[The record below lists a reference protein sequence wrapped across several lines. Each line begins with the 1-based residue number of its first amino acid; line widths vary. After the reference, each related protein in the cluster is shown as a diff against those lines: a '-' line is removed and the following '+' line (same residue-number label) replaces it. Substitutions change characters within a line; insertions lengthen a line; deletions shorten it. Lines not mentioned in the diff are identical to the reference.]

1 MNAGSSQVHGAKC
14 HIRLYRRKIRGVKTN
29 VVALA
34 SRITRVEGQVVGKDA
49 MKKSKI
55 ALNFLIAAGAVSLVS
70 TSAFAYSQKV
80 KDACSADYGSLCA
93 KYKQGSSELRR
104 CFESNRRVLSTECV
118 QALVDAGEV
127 PARYLKERK

>member
-1 MNAGSSQVHGAKC
+1 
-14 HIRLYRRKIRGVKTN
+14 
-29 VVALA
+29 
-34 SRITRVEGQVVGKDA
+34 
-49 MKKSKI
+49 MKKSRS
-55 ALNFLIAAGAVSLVS
+55 ALNVLIAATALALIGTPTL
-70 TSAFAYSQKV
+70 AFSEKV

-127 PARYLKERK
+127 PARYLKERR

>member
-1 MNAGSSQVHGAKC
+1 MNVM
-14 HIRLYRRKIRGVKTN
+14 
-29 VVALA
+29 ALA
-34 SRITRVEGQVVGKDA
+34 KRVMRVWVGVLVGKEA
-49 MKKSKI
+49 MRKTRI
-55 ALNFLIAAGAVSLVS
+55 ALSVAIAASALALVG
-70 TSAFAYSQKV
+70 TSASAYSTKV

-127 PARYLKERK
+127 PARYLRERK

>member
-1 MNAGSSQVHGAKC
+1 MKKRRITLNIVIAAG
-14 HIRLYRRKIRGVKTN
+14 

-34 SRITRVEGQVVGKDA
+34 STP
-49 MKKSKI
+49 
-55 ALNFLIAAGAVSLVS
+55 AL
-70 TSAFAYSQKV
+70 AYSRKV

-93 KYKQGSSELRR
+93 KYKQGSAELRR

-127 PARYLKERK
+127 PARYLRERR

>member
-1 MNAGSSQVHGAKC
+1 MHNVE
-14 HIRLYRRKIRGVKTN
+14 TN

-34 SRITRVEGQVVGKDA
+34 IRVKKVEGQVVGKDA

-55 ALNFLIAAGAVSLVS
+55 ALNLVIAAGAVGLVS
-70 TSAFAYSQKV
+70 TSALAYSQKV

-93 KYKQGSSELRR
+93 KYKQGSAELRR

-127 PARYLKERK
+127 PARYLKQRK

>member
-1 MNAGSSQVHGAKC
+1 MPRIEVHDVAWAN
-14 HIRLYRRKIRGVKTN
+14 RLSDPPGTGLFGKEQMTKIRTALDI
-29 VVALA
+29 VVAVSALA
-34 SRITRVEGQVVGKDA
+34 LMWTP
-49 MKKSKI
+49 
-55 ALNFLIAAGAVSLVS
+55 
-70 TSAFAYSQKV
+70 AFAYSQKV

-127 PARYLKERK
+127 PARYLKERR

>member
-1 MNAGSSQVHGAKC
+1 MPVSWHWQIGLSVSA
-14 HIRLYRRKIRGVKTN
+14 LGV
-29 VVALA
+29 V
-34 SRITRVEGQVVGKDA
+34 IGKDV
-49 MKKSKI
+49 MKKSRI
-55 ALNFLIAAGAVSLVS
+55 VLNIVLAASAVAIVN
-70 TSAFAYSQKV
+70 TSASAYSTKV

-127 PARYLKERK
+127 PARYLKDRK

>member
-1 MNAGSSQVHGAKC
+1 VPLKAALGSACLKWLKTMSLDWQIGLSGSDGTMSG
-14 HIRLYRRKIRGVKTN
+14 RLEMTKRR
-29 VVALA
+29 
-34 SRITRVEGQVVGKDA
+34 
-49 MKKSKI
+49 I
-55 ALNFLIAAGAVSLVS
+55 ALNVIVAGSALAL
-70 TSAFAYSQKV
+70 TSMTAFAFSQKV

-127 PARYLKERK
+127 PARYLKERH

>member
-1 MNAGSSQVHGAKC
+1 M
-14 HIRLYRRKIRGVKTN
+14 
-29 VVALA
+29 ALA
-34 SRITRVEGQVVGKDA
+34 NRFITVGVSLIVGKDA

-55 ALNFLIAAGAVSLVS
+55 ALNIVVVAGALALVS
-70 TSAFAYSQKV
+70 TSAFAYSRKV

-127 PARYLKERK
+127 PARYLKERR

>member
-1 MNAGSSQVHGAKC
+1 
-14 HIRLYRRKIRGVKTN
+14 
-29 VVALA
+29 
-34 SRITRVEGQVVGKDA
+34 

-55 ALNFLIAAGAVSLVS
+55 ALNIVIATGAAALMASPAL
-70 TSAFAYSQKV
+70 AYSSKV

-93 KYKQGSSELRR
+93 KYKQGSTELRR

-127 PARYLKERK
+127 PARYLRERK

>member
-1 MNAGSSQVHGAKC
+1 MTKSRTVLNIVVAGS
-14 HIRLYRRKIRGVKTN
+14 
-29 VVALA
+29 ALA
-34 SRITRVEGQVVGKDA
+34 LIGTP
-49 MKKSKI
+49 
-55 ALNFLIAAGAVSLVS
+55 AL
-70 TSAFAYSQKV
+70 AYSQKV

-127 PARYLKERK
+127 PARYLRERK

>member
-1 MNAGSSQVHGAKC
+1 
-14 HIRLYRRKIRGVKTN
+14 
-29 VVALA
+29 
-34 SRITRVEGQVVGKDA
+34 

-55 ALNFLIAAGAVSLVS
+55 ALNFLTAAGAVSLVS

>member
-1 MNAGSSQVHGAKC
+1 MTKSGMV
-14 HIRLYRRKIRGVKTN
+14 LKI
-29 VVALA
+29 VV
-34 SRITRVEGQVVGKDA
+34 
-49 MKKSKI
+49 
-55 ALNFLIAAGAVSLVS
+55 AAGAMGLAWSP
-70 TSAFAYSQKV
+70 AFAYSQKV

-127 PARYLKERK
+127 PARYLRERK

>member
-1 MNAGSSQVHGAKC
+1 MPPSPLQSAWHPVRC
-14 HIRLYRRKIRGVKTN
+14 HVIGKPDPQGQGGV
-29 VVALA
+29 
-34 SRITRVEGQVVGKDA
+34 VVGKEA
-49 MKKSKI
+49 MKKSGTMLRI
-55 ALNFLIAAGAVSLVS
+55 MIAAGAIALASS
-70 TSAFAYSQKV
+70 SAFAFSQKV

-127 PARYLKERK
+127 PARY